1 MYYPCIIQ
9 SKRIEAE
16 KMNQKVR
23 WVVETGV
30 LLAVLVALQ
39 AVTKPL
45 GQIVTGSCVNMVL
58 AISAMLCGLGSG
70 AVVAL
75 ASPVLAFLLG
85 IAPNPV
91 TVPAIMLGNL
101 IYVVLL
107 SLPGQ
112 RKKDAPIFR
121 IAAWIGGS
129 GAKFALL
136 YIAVAKIICGVA
148 SAPLLASGVLKEK
161 MLTALPAT
169 FGVMQLITALIGGGI
184 ALAVFYPLHRAI
196 RKNGN
201 T

>member
-1 MYYPCIIQ
+1 
-9 SKRIEAE
+9 
-16 KMNQKVR
+16 MNNKVR

-45 GQIVTGSCVNMVL
+45 GQIVTGSCVNLVL

-75 ASPVLAFLLG
+75 LSPVLAFLLG
-85 IAPNPV
+85 IAPNVV
-91 TVPAIMLGNL
+91 TVPAIMVGNL
-101 IYVVLL
+101 VFVAVL
-107 SLPGQ
+107 SLPGLL
-112 RKKDAPIFR
+112 KKDTLYIR
-121 IAAWIGGS
+121 GAAWLVGAA
-129 GAKFALL
+129 AKFALL
-136 YIAVAKIICGVA
+136 YLAVAKIICGVA
-148 SAPLLASGVLKEK
+148 AAPLLASGVLKEK

-169 FGVMQLITALIGGGI
+169 FGVMQLVTALIGGGV
-184 ALAVFYPLHRAI
+184 ALVVYYPLHRAI